1 MKLPLLFK
9 ERMERLLGEEY
20 GEFIASYEQER
31 AQGLRLNLI
40 KTGRE
45 HFLEHNPFHLKE
57 IPWAEEG
64 FYYEAGDRPGRHPWH
79 EAGVYY
85 IQEPS
90 AMAVVT
96 LLDPQPGDSV
106 LDLCAAPG
114 GKTSHIA
121 SGLQGSGF
129 LLSNEIHPARAK
141 ILSQTVERMG
151 AANVVVTNETAER
164 LLQYFPE
171 FFDRIVVDAP
181 CSGEGMFRKDEDAA
195 SHWSPAHVS
204 LCAARQQSILAKAA
218 EMLKDGGRLVY
229 STCTFAPEENERTV
243 EAFLSVFPQFEVEET
258 RHFPGLAEG
267 RPDWSVTGR
276 KDLIHTVR
284 IWPHKT
290 NGEGHFI
297 AVLKKK
303 GRAGETCLSGQSETS
318 EEGRRRLKKPDYLTG
333 RSEAKVLLR
342 EYREFCDE
350 TLKDAG
356 YWKEQR
362 ELILFGDQLYLL
374 PGRMP
379 SFAGLKVLRP
389 GLHLGTRKKNRFEP
403 SHSLALAIKES
414 QALLYRR
421 FSADSRETAAYLRGE
436 AVSDRQG
443 PAGEKEKEKKEKEKK
458 DKEKKD
464 KGKKDKDKDKEEKGW
479 ALVTADG
486 YSLGW
491 AKLSGGVLKN
501 HYPKGLRR

>member
-1 MKLPLLFK
+1 MDLPLLFK
-9 ERMERLLGEEY
+9 ERMQCMLGEEY
-20 GEFIASYEQER
+20 QEFIKSYEEER
-31 AQGLRLNLI
+31 SQGLRLNLL
-40 KTGRE
+40 KADRE
-45 HFLEHNPFHLKE
+45 HFLENHSFCLKE

-64 FYYEAGDRPGRHPWH
+64 FYYEAENRPGRHPWH

-121 SGLQGSGF
+121 SRLLGSGF

-151 AANVVVTNETAER
+151 AENVVVTNETAER
-164 LLQYFPE
+164 LRTYFPE

-195 SHWSPAHVS
+195 SYWSPEHVA
-204 LCAARQQSILAKAA
+204 LCAVRQQEILAQAA
-218 EMLKDGGRLVY
+218 AMLREGGRLVY

-243 EAFLSVFPQFEVEET
+243 EAFLTAFPQFEVAET
-258 RHFPGLAEG
+258 RHFPGLSEG
-267 RPDWSVTGR
+267 RPDWSVSGR
-276 KDLIHTVR
+276 EDLNRTVR
-284 IWPHKT
+284 IWPHRT
-290 NGEGHFI
+290 GGEGHFI

-303 GRAGETCLSGQSETS
+303 EEAGIGRSLRTSGEAPRE
-318 EEGRRRLKKPDYLTG
+318 LKKPSYLTDSHKT
-333 RSEAKVLLR
+333 RALLK
-342 EYREFCDE
+342 EYQEFCDE
-350 TLKDAG
+350 TLRDAG
-356 YWKEQR
+356 FWKEQK

-374 PGRMP
+374 PDRMP
-379 SFAGLKVLRP
+379 SFDGLKVIRP

-403 SHSLALAIKES
+403 SHALALALDES
-414 QALLYRR
+414 QVLLSRR
-421 FSADSRETAAYLRGE
+421 LLADSAETAAFLRGE
-436 AVSDRQG
+436 AVRDFGDTAVEALRDFGDS
-443 PAGEKEKEKKEKEKK
+443 AGQA
-458 DKEKKD
+458 D
-464 KGKKDKDKDKEEKGW
+464 KGW
-479 ALVTADG
+479 TLMSVDG